1 MIIFTVVRTY
11 TNRIGGLYCLK
22 RILLGISLGLVSYKG
37 GVDQNIALTLL
48 LLIFIEIAFTTMRYR
63 VEFVTNYLSNLI
75 ASKKKEIDI
84 PRNKI
89 KTRHT
94 LAESPKKDK

>member
-1 MIIFTVVRTY
+1 MIAYTVIRAY
-11 TNRIGGLYCLK
+11 TNRIGGLYSLK
-22 RILLGISLGLVSYKG
+22 RILIGISLGLVSYKG

-48 LLIFIEIAFTTMRYR
+48 LLIFIEIAFTVMRYQ

-75 ASKKKEIDI
+75 GSKKKTIDI